1 MNVIIEY
8 LVIIPAILVAI
19 SVHEFG
25 HAFVAYKLG
34 DSTAKDYGRMTLD
47 PIKHI
52 DPIGFLMLLIAR
64 IGWARP
70 VPVNP
75 RNFKHERMGNILVSL
90 AGSFFNII
98 TAIIFIYIINYQTI
112 NIFAL
117 NEMLYAMI
125 SYNIGFAA
133 FNLLPIPPL
142 DGWGVV
148 SSLLPRSASEFAYKF
163 ESMGSII
170 LILLIF
176 TNTFSILLS
185 PIYGVINTIIS
196 VVVI

>member
-1 MNVIIEY
+1 MDILIEY

-25 HAFVAYKLG
+25 HAAVAYMLG

-47 PIKHI
+47 PLKHI

-75 RNFKHERMGNILVSL
+75 TNFKNERIGNILVSL
-90 AGSFFNII
+90 AGSFFNIV
-98 TAIIFIYIINYQTI
+98 TAVLFIYIINYNNI
-112 NIFAL
+112 NIYAL
-117 NEMLYAMI
+117 NKMLDAMVM
-125 SYNIGFAA
+125 YNIGFGA

-176 TNTFSILLS
+176 TNTFSIILT
-185 PIYGVINTIIS
+185 PIYGVISTIIS
-196 VVVI
+196 FVVI

>member
-1 MNVIIEY
+1 MDILIKY

-25 HAFVAYKLG
+25 HAAVAYMLG
-34 DSTAKDYGRMTLD
+34 DSTAKDSGRMTLD
-47 PIKHI
+47 PLKHI
-52 DPIGFLMLLIAR
+52 DPIGFLMLIIAR

-75 RNFKHERMGNILVSL
+75 RNFKHERLGNILVSL
-90 AGSFFNII
+90 AGSFFNIL
-98 TAIIFIYIINYQTI
+98 TAILFIYIINYQNI

-117 NEMLYAMI
+117 NQMLEAMVM
-125 SYNIGFAA
+125 YNIGFGA

-163 ESMGSII
+163 EGMGSII
-170 LILLIF
+170 LIVLIF
-176 TNTFSILLS
+176 TNTFSILLN

-196 VVVI
+196 FVVI

>member
-1 MNVIIEY
+1 MDILIKY

-25 HAFVAYKLG
+25 HAAVAYMLG
-34 DSTAKDYGRMTLD
+34 DSTAKDSGRMTLD
-47 PIKHI
+47 PLKHV
-52 DPIGFLMLLIAR
+52 DPIGFLMLIIAR

-75 RNFKHERMGNILVSL
+75 RNFKHERLGNILVSL
-90 AGSFFNII
+90 AGSFFNIV
-98 TAIIFIYIINYQTI
+98 TAILFIYIIDYQNI

-117 NEMLYAMI
+117 NEMLEAMVM
-125 SYNIGFAA
+125 YNIGFGA

-163 ESMGSII
+163 EGMGSII
-170 LILLIF
+170 LIVLIF
-176 TNTFSILLS
+176 TNTFSILLN

-196 VVVI
+196 FVVI

>member
-1 MNVIIEY
+1 MDILIKY

-25 HAFVAYKLG
+25 HAAVAYMLG
-34 DSTAKDYGRMTLD
+34 DSTAKDSGRMTLD
-47 PIKHI
+47 PLKHV
-52 DPIGFLMLLIAR
+52 DPIGFLMLIIAR

-75 RNFKHERMGNILVSL
+75 RNFKHERLGNILVSL
-90 AGSFFNII
+90 AGSFFNIV
-98 TAIIFIYIINYQTI
+98 TAILFIYIINYQNI

-117 NEMLYAMI
+117 NEMLEAMVM
-125 SYNIGFAA
+125 YNIGFGA

-163 ESMGSII
+163 EGMGSII
-170 LILLIF
+170 LIVLIF
-176 TNTFSILLS
+176 TNTFSILLN

-196 VVVI
+196 FVVI

>member
-1 MNVIIEY
+1 MDILIEY

-25 HAFVAYKLG
+25 HAAVAYMLG

-75 RNFKHERMGNILVSL
+75 TNFKNERIGNILVSL
-90 AGSFFNII
+90 AGSFFNIV
-98 TAIIFIYIINYQTI
+98 TAVLFIYIINYNNI

-117 NEMLYAMI
+117 NEMLDAIVM
-125 SYNIGFAA
+125 YNIGFGA

-176 TNTFSILLS
+176 TNTFSILLN
-185 PIYGVINTIIS
+185 PIYGVISTIIS
-196 VVVI
+196 FVVI

>member
-1 MNVIIEY
+1 MDILIKY

-25 HAFVAYKLG
+25 HAAVAYMLG
-34 DSTAKDYGRMTLD
+34 DSTAKDSGRMTLD
-47 PIKHI
+47 PLKHI
-52 DPIGFLMLLIAR
+52 DPIGFLMLIIAR

-75 RNFKHERMGNILVSL
+75 RNFKHERLGNILVSL
-90 AGSFFNII
+90 AGAFFNIL
-98 TAIIFIYIINYQTI
+98 TAILFIYIINYQNI

-117 NEMLYAMI
+117 NQMLEAMVM
-125 SYNIGFAA
+125 YNIGFGA

-170 LILLIF
+170 LIVLIF
-176 TNTFSILLS
+176 TNTFSILLN
-185 PIYGVINTIIS
+185 PIYGVIYTIIS
-196 VVVI
+196 FAVI

>member
-1 MNVIIEY
+1 MDILIEY
-8 LVIIPAILVAI
+8 LVIIPAILLAI

-25 HAFVAYKLG
+25 HAAVAYMLG
-34 DSTAKDYGRMTLD
+34 DSTAKDNGRMTLD

-52 DPIGFLMLLIAR
+52 DPIGFLMLIIAK

-75 RNFKHERMGNILVSL
+75 RNFKHERIGNILVSL
-90 AGSFFNII
+90 AGSFFNIV
-98 TAIIFIYIINYQTI
+98 TAVLFIYIINYNNI

-117 NEMLYAMI
+117 NEMLEAIVM
-125 SYNIGFAA
+125 YNIGFGA

-148 SSLLPRSASEFAYKF
+148 SSLLPRSANEFAYKF
-163 ESMGSII
+163 ENMGSII
-170 LILLIF
+170 LIVLIM
-176 TNTFSILLS
+176 TNTFSILLN

-196 VVVI
+196 FVVI